1 MNEEKVLHEFQ
12 KNVEEKVV
20 TSFSIYKGKK
30 VVSVRVHYQDGDTW
44 KPTTKGLTLRREM
57 IPDLK
62 EAVDA
67 AFREYEKESPGSRE
81 KE

>member
-1 MNEEKVLHEFQ
+1 MTKEKVLHEFQ

-44 KPTTKGLTLRREM
+44 KPTMKGLTLRREM

-62 EAVDA
+62 EAVDIA
-67 AFREYEKESPGSRE
+67 DAEYQKESSGSEEKE
-81 KE
+81 

>member
-1 MNEEKVLHEFQ
+1 MIKEKVLHEFQ

-20 TSFSIYKGKK
+20 TSFSIYKGRK
-30 VVSVRVHYQDGDTW
+30 VISLRVHYQDGDTW

-62 EAVDA
+62 EAVDIA
-67 AFREYEKESPGSRE
+67 DAEYKKESPGSEE